1 MLTQLQVY
9 IAFIVVLG
17 LGFILGFAWAK
28 FGESGK
34 STRPDQDPK

>member
-17 LGFILGFAWAK
+17 LGFILGFVWAK
-28 FGESGK
+28 LGGSGK